1 MTWIQNNTLKR
12 QNVYDSNAFKKCKK
26 WCHNLTYIVVIYIQV
41 ICKRFAVGTGISIAF
56 RFCKIR
62 EYYNSITSRLRLWLK
77 YKTLR
82 LISNYSYKR
91 CDGIQDN
98 TICKMQSAYYLRS
111 FNITSFERGKTMSI
125 HDWVG
130 NCPIDKNPMLVHA
143 YTF

>member
-1 MTWIQNNTLKR
+1 MKCIHIILW
-12 QNVYDSNAFKKCKK
+12 NVKTFTNSMLLRKYKK
-26 WCHNLTYIVVIYIQV
+26 WCHNLTYIVVIYIQI
-41 ICKRFAVGTGISIAF
+41 ICKRIAVGTGISIAF

-62 EYYNSITSRLRLWLK
+62 EYNNSITSRLRLWFK

-82 LISNYSYKR
+82 LISKYSYKR

-111 FNITSFERGKTMSI
+111 FTSFERGKTMSI

>member
-1 MTWIQNNTLKR
+1 MKCIHIILW
-12 QNVYDSNAFKKCKK
+12 NVKTFTNSMLLRKCKK

-41 ICKRFAVGTGISIAF
+41 ICKRMALGTGISIAF
-56 RFCKIR
+56 RFCKNR
-62 EYYNSITSRLRLWLK
+62 EYNNSITSRLRLWLK

-98 TICKMQSAYYLRS
+98 TICKMQSVYYLRS